1 MYMIQLRADQQEVSV
16 DPIEIVDD
24 LFAEENETFHISLSA
39 GSDRFLFNYQIDT
52 SKDLVTVVITDN
64 DGKSCHIYIYDQ

>member
-24 LFAEENETFHISLSA
+24 FFAEETETFLISLSP
-39 GSDRFLFNYQIDT
+39 GPDRNLFNYQIDP
-52 SKDLVTVVITDN
+52 SKDLVTVFITDN
-64 DGKSCHIYIYDQ
+64 DGKSCHIYDQ